1 MCSSFPKRTPSL
13 HQYLY
18 IAIMSLLLSLWMLV
32 STITH
37 AATAEHSG
45 TETGT
50 NTSRINHYYL
60 VTWDPKSVVNRKA
73 FDERL
78 SEQAGSL
85 LKLWKEGKI
94 ENVYLDP
101 KPTDR
106 EGKHIGTVAFFV
118 RAATPADAHA
128 VLAEMPFVKD
138 RIVTYQLDE
147 VGAFWLGRPEDLNNA
162 TN

>member
-1 MCSSFPKRTPSL
+1 MRCPALKTTFVL
-13 HQYLY
+13 HQCLRL
-18 IAIMSLLLSLWMLV
+18 AIMSLLLPLLILSSV
-32 STITH
+32 NAH
-37 AATAEHSG
+37 AATASD
-45 TETGT
+45 T
-50 NTSRINHYYL
+50 NTSSLNHYYL

-85 LKLWKEGKI
+85 LKHWKAGKI

-106 EGKHIGTVAFFV
+106 EGQHIGTVAFFV
-118 RAATPADAHA
+118 RAATPADAHSI
-128 VLAEMPFVKD
+128 LAEMPFVKD

-147 VGAFWLGRPEDLNNA
+147 VGAFWLGRPEDLNKAVN
-162 TN
+162 

>member
-1 MCSSFPKRTPSL
+1 MRCTFPRTTHFL
-13 HQYLY
+13 HQHLC
-18 IAIMSLLLSLWMLV
+18 IAIMTLLLLLMLV
-32 STITH
+32 SMISH

-45 TETGT
+45 TTPDT
-50 NTSRINHYYL
+50 HASRINHYYL
-60 VTWDPKSVVNRKA
+60 VTWDPKSVANRKA

-85 LKLWKEGKI
+85 LKLWKAGKI

-118 RAATPADAHA
+118 RAATPTDAHA

-138 RIVTYQLDE
+138 RIVMYQLNE

-162 TN
+162 IN